1 MTATGHPARRT
12 RLELTEPS
20 KPRASAPPARAAQHH
35 HLCLVGDFNHG
46 RYRRGKY
53 ELALYAE
60 LSIRSNRLFGELD
73 GVGDDLA
80 TLVLLPN
87 PQVSG
92 YGIGGHVAT
101 SAFTTWTTVSGM
113 FLIAA
118 SVAPQQAAAS
128 DSSEPSTP
136 TTTPCCLRGLD
147 ISFSLRLEQRYEPT
161 VTGHEALVPNRT
173 ANRP

>member
-20 KPRASAPPARAAQHH
+20 KPRAQRSPARAAQHH

-53 ELALYAE
+53 ELTLYAE

-147 ISFSLRLEQRYEPT
+147 ISFSLRLEQRYEPGQSP
-161 VTGHEALVPNRT
+161 VMRL
-173 ANRP
+173 

>member
-1 MTATGHPARRT
+1 MVGTGVENTSSLFTLSFR
-12 RLELTEPS
+12 
-20 KPRASAPPARAAQHH
+20 SAPTAS
-35 HLCLVGDFNHG
+35 
-46 RYRRGKY
+46 
-53 ELALYAE
+53 LASLTA
-60 LSIRSNRLFGELD
+60 
-73 GVGDDLA
+73 LA
-80 TLVLLPN
+80 TIWRPSSSCQT

-147 ISFSLRLEQRYEPT
+147 ISFSLRLEQRYEPGQSP
-161 VTGHEALVPNRT
+161 VMRL
-173 ANRP
+173 